1 MVVHSLHK
9 IMAALA
15 ICAGLAVVA
24 GVPAAVAV
32 SGQSAD
38 ARVFQAPYSPQP

>member
-15 ICAGLAVVA
+15 LCAGLAVVV
-24 GVPAAVAV
+24 GVPTAVAL
-32 SGQSAD
+32 QAET
-38 ARVFQAPYSPQP
+38 ATAKVFQAPYAPQP

>member
-15 ICAGLAVVA
+15 ICAGLTVVA

-32 SGQSAD
+32 QGGNAT
-38 ARVFQAPYSPQP
+38 AKVFQAPYSPQP